1 MDFRKIDIKK
11 IDIKKIKTRVRKAK
25 KSFQKSW
32 PVLVEQYLP
41 ARRRKILSWLGFG
54 FLIAV
59 LVFVLFPLL
68 PIENNYSL
76 KMVSSGSMEPAIKTG
91 GVIMVKPIAEYQIG
105 DIVTYQYG
113 RYARNLTTHRIIERT
128 DSGFITKGDNNN
140 AADINSVSP
149 EQILGKVFLT
159 VPYAGYMVNFI
170 HSKFGF
176 LLLILVPALI
186 IIGSE
191 SFKIYQEIKKMR
203 GRKNRK
209 NKYSLKKMISKIFVL
224 LVVSGGL
231 VTFVSQTDCYFTAS
245 IFSANNLFQAGEW
258 TPVLDPIGNQS
269 VEAESLLKFA
279 ISATDPNND
288 SLNYLAFNL
297 PDGATFAGQTFS
309 WTPTADQTGIYP
321 GVRFE
326 VSDEEY
332 TDSESITITVTATS
346 TP

>member
-1 MDFRKIDIKK
+1 MNFRKIDIKK
-11 IDIKKIKTRVRKAK
+11 IKSRIKKAK

-54 FLIAV
+54 FLLAV

-91 GVIMVKPIAEYQIG
+91 GVIMVKPIAEYQVG

-128 DSGFITKGDNNN
+128 YNGFVTKGDNNN
-140 AADINSVSP
+140 AADINPVSQ

-159 VPYAGYMVNFI
+159 IPYAGYAVNFI

-209 NKYSLKKMISKIFVL
+209 NKYSFKKIMSKFFVL
-224 LVVSGGL
+224 LVVTGGL
-231 VTFVSQTDCYFTAS
+231 VAFVGHTDCYFSAS
-245 IFSANNLFQAGEW
+245 ILSANNLFQAGEW
-258 TPVLDPIGNQS
+258 TPVLDPIGNR
-269 VEAESLLKFA
+269 VTEAELLLEFA

-288 SLNYLAFNL
+288 SLDYSAFNL
-297 PDGATFAGQTFS
+297 PAGANFAGQIFS
-309 WTPTADQTGIYP
+309 WTPGADQVGTYP
-321 GVRFE
+321 GILFE
-326 VSDEEY
+326 VFDGKH
-332 TDSESITITVTATS
+332 TDSESITITVTASS
-346 TP
+346 TPFE